1 MNHYEPLIS
10 YLKWVVKIGYSNQV
24 GWLIGT
30 VKLDVNTMVNRL
42 SHLWS
47 VSFSWLEPYPN
58 HPQMAMDS
66 IGHLSGWLAPSPNIN
81 HSPYFYHPF
90 SWEWSTDH
98 PKKWWF
104 FLGDGEKI
112 DRPGMIFFIPYSL
125 NSELTVVEEL
135 STHRSICWGS
145 FPKTM
150 LDISVHVAVLC
161 QDNAKMGKL
170 GYNSKIFMMRDRK
183 NAMSFNETLA
193 TKIRSARATIMQ
205 VRLSLPRVEV
215 ELKAELFE
223 HQLHS

>member
-112 DRPGMIFFIPYSL
+112 DRPGMIF
-125 NSELTVVEEL
+125 
-135 STHRSICWGS
+135 S
-145 FPKTM
+145 FPIASIASLRLWKSCRLIDRYAEAAFPRRCWISRSMLQFCAKTM
-150 LDISVHVAVLC
+150 PRWENWDTIRRSSWWEIGRMPC
-161 QDNAKMGKL
+161 P
-170 GYNSKIFMMRDRK
+170 S
-183 NAMSFNETLA
+183 
-193 TKIRSARATIMQ
+193 TKRWRRRSGAPEPQ
-205 VRLSLPRVEV
+205 
-215 ELKAELFE
+215 
-223 HQLHS
+223 